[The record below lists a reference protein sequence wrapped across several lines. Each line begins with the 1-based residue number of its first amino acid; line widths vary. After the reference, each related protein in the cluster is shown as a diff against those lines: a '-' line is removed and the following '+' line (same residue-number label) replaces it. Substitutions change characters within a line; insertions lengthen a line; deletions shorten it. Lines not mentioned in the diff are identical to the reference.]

1 MPDPAGVKVIR
12 FPAAGG
18 DSRGLA
24 RLPGL
29 RVGLLPSVGSAPA
42 GRLAIAVAS
51 AVSSAL
57 PRLLELLVARSSDWP
72 GRG

>member
-18 DSRGLA
+18 DAGGLT

-51 AVSSAL
+51 AVSPAL
-57 PRLLELLVARSSDWP
+57 PRLLELLAARGSDSP